1 LATRLNH
8 PTLLHLKQRVALRAV
23 LAPLDQTDT
32 TAYIETRLRVAGWDG
47 DEQVFT
53 PNAMA
58 VIYNHSGGIP
68 RTISVICDNA
78 LVAGFA
84 VGRRPVGPD
93 IVLEVCRDLDFGAVR
108 PDRAVRPQP
117 APERRVAETATRPA
131 PAQQLRRPGR
141 MFDVEAPASGGGSRA
156 AEEDAG
162 TPAARLRIVFRSFR
176 RQQPITLFGESR

>member
-32 TAYIETRLRVAGWDG
+32 AAYIETRLRVAGWDG
-47 DEQVFT
+47 GEPLFT
-53 PNAMA
+53 PNAIA

-84 VGRRPVGPD
+84 IGRRPVGPD
-93 IVLEVCRDLDFGAVR
+93 IVLEVCRDLDFAAVR
-108 PDRAVRPQP
+108 PERTVRPQP
-117 APERRVAETATRPA
+117 APERRLADTAPRPA
-131 PAQQLRRPGR
+131 PVAQPWRRGR
-141 MFDVEAPASGGGSRA
+141 TFDVEAPAPGGGSRA
-156 AEEDAG
+156 TEEEAG
-162 TPAARLRIVFRSFR
+162 SPAARLRIVFRSFR
-176 RQQPITLFGESR
+176 RQLPITLFGESR